1 MVIQTKKLLKL
12 IDCEKNLQKHKSK
25 ADLLLKEIQQI
36 KLELEQLQI
45 QIQYFISDTKKS
57 MSNDFQELVDKIHE
71 IA

>member
-12 IDCEKNLQKHKSK
+12 IDCEKNLLKHKSK

-45 QIQYFISDTKKS
+45 QIQYFI
-57 MSNDFQELVDKIHE
+57 
-71 IA
+71 